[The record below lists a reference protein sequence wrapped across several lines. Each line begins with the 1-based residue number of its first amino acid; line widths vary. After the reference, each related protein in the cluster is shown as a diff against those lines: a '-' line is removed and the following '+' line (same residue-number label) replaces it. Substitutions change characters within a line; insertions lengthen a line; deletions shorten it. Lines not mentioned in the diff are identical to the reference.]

1 MFFFFICSTC
11 SNFLI
16 AALVD
21 DMKCETS
28 ENVSIQNAI
37 IFRSLTFQGNNNS
50 YDEKVRANATN
61 EKEKR
66 FSFTTP
72 RRNSTKLFLSNLHF

>member
-1 MFFFFICSTC
+1 MFFFFICSIC

-16 AALVD
+16 AAVVD
-21 DMKCETS
+21 DMKCKTS
-28 ENVSIQNAI
+28 ENVLIQNAI
-37 IFRSLTFQGNNNS
+37 IFRSLTFQGNDNS

-72 RRNSTKLFLSNLHF
+72 RHNSTKLYCSIHTV